1 MNSMIVTQKLETR
14 RIGFMRSK
22 RHSFSLFMY
31 AIPIMM
37 LLGGLLS
44 PGPVAFGDEKKEE
57 KKALPPRG
65 ISVTPEYTG
74 IIISE
79 GDYVSLDVTVT
90 NRGRQNE
97 DIELSLPSVPK
108 GWKARLKTYNFGITG
123 IDVKSDNSKTITLKL
138 EPGKE
143 VAPGDYVFL
152 IDAITRD
159 KQFTS
164 SGRVIIRMEKKVKE
178 IKEKGI
184 NVTTSYP
191 VLQGPTDSEFEFSLE
206 VENESDKDTIFNLSS
221 QGPKDWDI
229 KFKPA
234 YEEKYISSL
243 RIKADQSQT
252 MAVEVKPNPW
262 AEPGNYPFVVKV
274 SSSEAKTEVKLAV
287 VLTGTHKL
295 DAGTA
300 DGLLSLNAYQ
310 GKAANLSFYVK
321 NSGAAMQNSVRFI
334 SFKPENWKVD
344 FKPENLEGLAP
355 EALKQVEVTITTAD
369 QALVGDYSVSLRVEG
384 EKANKDMEMRVTVRA
399 STAWGWIGI
408 GIIVLV
414 IIGLVVLFIR
424 LGRR

>member
-1 MNSMIVTQKLETR
+1 MNSMIKTQKLETR

-22 RHSFSLFMY
+22 NHSFSLFMY

-44 PGPVAFGDEKKEE
+44 PGAVAFGDEKKEE

-65 ISVTPEYTG
+65 ISVSPEYTG

-79 GDYVSLDVTVT
+79 GDDVSLDVTVT
-90 NRGRQNE
+90 NKGRQNE

-108 GWKARLKTYNFGITG
+108 GWQARLKTYNFGITG
-123 IDVKSDNSKTITLKL
+123 IHVKSDDSKTITLKL

-164 SGRVIIRMEKKVKE
+164 SGRVIIRLEKKVKE

-184 NVTTSYP
+184 NITTSYP

-234 YEEKYISSL
+234 YEEKYIS
-243 RIKADQSQT
+243 A
-252 MAVEVKPNPW
+252 
-262 AEPGNYPFVVKV
+262 
-274 SSSEAKTEVKLAV
+274 SE
-287 VLTGTHKL
+287 
-295 DAGTA
+295 
-300 DGLLSLNAYQ
+300 
-310 GKAANLSFYVK
+310 
-321 NSGAAMQNSVRFI
+321 
-334 SFKPENWKVD
+334 
-344 FKPENLEGLAP
+344 
-355 EALKQVEVTITTAD
+355 
-369 QALVGDYSVSLRVEG
+369 
-384 EKANKDMEMRVTVRA
+384 
-399 STAWGWIGI
+399 
-408 GIIVLV
+408 
-414 IIGLVVLFIR
+414 
-424 LGRR
+424 

>member
-1 MNSMIVTQKLETR
+1 VLE
-14 RIGFMRSK
+14 
-22 RHSFSLFMY
+22 
-31 AIPIMM
+31 
-37 LLGGLLS
+37 
-44 PGPVAFGDEKKEE
+44 
-57 KKALPPRG
+57 
-65 ISVTPEYTG
+65 
-74 IIISE
+74 
-79 GDYVSLDVTVT
+79 
-90 NRGRQNE
+90 
-97 DIELSLPSVPK
+97 
-108 GWKARLKTYNFGITG
+108 
-123 IDVKSDNSKTITLKL
+123 
-138 EPGKE
+138 
-143 VAPGDYVFL
+143 
-152 IDAITRD
+152 
-159 KQFTS
+159 
-164 SGRVIIRMEKKVKE
+164 
-178 IKEKGI
+178 
-184 NVTTSYP
+184 
-191 VLQGPTDSEFEFSLE
+191 GPTDSEFEFSLE

-221 QGPKDWDI
+221 QGPKDWEI
-229 KFKPA
+229 RFKPA

-252 MAVEVKPNPW
+252 MAVEIKPNPW
-262 AEPGNYPFVVKV
+262 AKPGTYPFVVKV
-274 SSSEAKTEVKLAV
+274 SSPEAKTQVKLAV

-295 DAGTA
+295 EAGTA

-321 NSGAAMQNSVRFI
+321 NSGSAMQNSVRFI

-355 EALKQVEVTITTAD
+355 EELKQVEVTITPAD